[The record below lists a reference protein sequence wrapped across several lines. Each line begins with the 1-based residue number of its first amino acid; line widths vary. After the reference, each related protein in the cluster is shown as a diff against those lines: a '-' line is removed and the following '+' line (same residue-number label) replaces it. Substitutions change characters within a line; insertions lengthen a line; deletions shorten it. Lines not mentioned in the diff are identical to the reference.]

1 MSIAYKIK
9 RRWFVFRLR
18 TGAKLKKS
26 VRPFAETT
34 TTEQAKA
41 LLITKMKILDQ
52 DSKLYYSVNNED
64 MTNRYFIENGHMFI
78 KITSVKLVIIN
89 GKYQYDFS
97 FVSTNED
104 FVNIKRIFMRNLDH
118 RLDKIESEINK
129 RVEKSLDHILR
140 DIEEKNEQ
148 DRNN

>member
-9 RRWFVFRLR
+9 RRWYVFRLKSR
-18 TGAKLKKS
+18 AKIKKS
-26 VRPFAETT
+26 VRSLSETT
-34 TTEQAKA
+34 TAEQAKA
-41 LLITKMKILDQ
+41 LLITKMKILDP
-52 DSKLYYSVNNED
+52 DSKLYYSISAED
-64 MTNRYFIENGHMFI
+64 MTPRFFIENGHMFI
-78 KITSVKLVIIN
+78 KMSSVKLIIIN

-104 FVNIKRIFMRNLDH
+104 FVNIKRIFIRNLDH

-129 RVEKSLDHILR
+129 RVEKSLDHILK

-148 DRNN
+148 SRTI